1 VAAPAEEATRVLLV
15 EGSDDE
21 HVIRH
26 LCDRAG
32 LPSNFSTVSKDG
44 IDALLKS
51 VPNHLG
57 ARGLKAL
64 GIVIDANASPAD
76 RWRAL
81 ADRLQS
87 AGVLAPAAADPAGTV
102 IPGGTRVG
110 AWIMPDN
117 EHPGE
122 IEDFVALM
130 IPEAD
135 PIWPRAE
142 RYINDIPDEHR
153 RFAPNKSTR
162 AKVHAWLAAQQR
174 PRPMGLGITSGDLD
188 PSHWTAQGFVSWIER
203 LFNPTV
209 SS

>member
-1 VAAPAEEATRVLLV
+1 MAAPAEEAARVLLV
-15 EGSDDE
+15 EGSDDA

-26 LCDRAG
+26 LCEREG
-32 LPSNFSTVSKDG
+32 LPRRFSTVCKNG

-51 VPNHLG
+51 IPNHLG
-57 ARGLKAL
+57 APRLTAL
-64 GIVIDANASPAD
+64 GIVVDANTSPAG
-76 RWRAL
+76 RWQSL
-81 ADRLQS
+81 AARLQS
-87 AGVLAPAAADPAGTV
+87 AGIAAPAAADPAGTV
-102 IPGGTRVG
+102 IPGDTRVG

-117 EHPGE
+117 EQPGE

-130 IPEAD
+130 IPTAD

-142 RYINDIPDEHR
+142 RYINGIPDDHR

-188 PSHWTAQGFVSWIER
+188 PSDQTAQRFLSWIER
-203 LFNPTV
+203 LFNPTT
-209 SS
+209 SN